1 MAEPRADD
9 AIDVVYTWVDDSSP
23 GYLDE
28 LRKYADTAHDLNP
41 NRTRDNVDVLKYNLR
56 SLTRHVPWV
65 RHVYLVTCRPQVPS
79 WLNREHPGL
88 TLIHHD
94 AFMPAEIL
102 PTFNSFAILTN
113 LPRIEGLSDRF
124 LYVEDDMLF
133 GRPVPRRF
141 FEADDGRIRVFQRL
155 GRTCPP
161 GKRHSDRLSP
171 WNTSLAHSNYLLD
184 EAFGAARRRS
194 VNHVPFM
201 VDREIWS
208 EMMARWP
215 EDFAHTMASRFRAK
229 YNVVPEYMY
238 LYYALLTGRG
248 VAVPLA
254 ETYRTTFYNSLENNR
269 PVTAW
274 GRFGIRNLR
283 PMTVALNDGFGAHP
297 NPRIVART
305 RQFLEELFPDPSPF
319 EA

>member
-1 MAEPRADD
+1 MAKWRTDEPV
-9 AIDVVYTWVDDSSP
+9 DVVYTWVDDSFP
-23 GYLDE
+23 GYLDV
-28 LRKYADTAHDLNP
+28 LRQYADTGHDLNP

-56 SLTRHVPWV
+56 SLAQHVPWV
-65 RHVYLVTCRPQVPS
+65 RHVYLVNCRPQVPS

-88 TLIHHD
+88 TVIHHD

-161 GKRHSDRLSP
+161 AKRHSDRLSP

-184 EAFGAARRRS
+184 EVFGAARRRS
-194 VNHVPFM
+194 VTSRPVA
-201 VDREIWS
+201 WYS
-208 EMMARWP
+208 MARPWSSNS
-215 EDFAHTMASRFRAK
+215 ARSVHCCHRTS
-229 YNVVPEYMY
+229 
-238 LYYALLTGRG
+238 
-248 VAVPLA
+248 PLS
-254 ETYRTTFYNSLENNR
+254 RTTRSSIW
-269 PVTAW
+269 PT
-274 GRFGIRNLR
+274 
-283 PMTVALNDGFGAHP
+283 GFSGLS
-297 NPRIVART
+297 VARC
-305 RQFLEELFPDPSPF
+305 PST
-319 EA
+319 AARSSA

>member
-1 MAEPRADD
+1 VRRIRVFPQ
-9 AIDVVYTWVDDSSP
+9 
-23 GYLDE
+23 
-28 LRKYADTAHDLNP
+28 
-41 NRTRDNVDVLKYNLR
+41 
-56 SLTRHVPWV
+56 HVEITGKAV
-65 RHVYLVTCRPQVPS
+65 
-79 WLNREHPGL
+79 
-88 TLIHHD
+88 IHHD

-155 GRTCPP
+155 ERTCPP
-161 GKRHSDRLSP
+161 AKRHSDRLSP

-201 VDREIWS
+201 VDREIWA

-215 EDFAHTMASRFRAK
+215 EDFAHTTASRFRAK

-254 ETYRTTFYNSLENNR
+254 ETYRTTFYNSLENNW

-274 GRFGIRNLR
+274 GRFGMRNLR
-283 PMTVALNDGFGAHP
+283 PMTVALNDGFGVHP